1 MIGEAE
7 FNRRYKGS
15 TLNITIIAYQHLLEV
30 ISFGY
35 RSDFN
40 NTKSVLISRSLMH
53 KVTFFFARAQDKSSP
68 RRSLSYTYTESSMT
82 KHDDGFTPSLFAASK
97 NLEECRTP
105 DQ

>member
-1 MIGEAE
+1 
-7 FNRRYKGS
+7 
-15 TLNITIIAYQHLLEV
+15 
-30 ISFGY
+30 
-35 RSDFN
+35 
-40 NTKSVLISRSLMH
+40 MH